1 MSRDQIEY
9 SSDAKEAALRR
20 AALRAR
26 HKQITQQIIDGKDI
40 DVDELIAVGRALCPP
55 PLPSL
60 LPPGPLTLFVPLCPV
75 VASPSGGSGHEPQ
88 EAQSGRAKISSVP
101 ATAEALFTKARSDGS
116 EEDDD
121 GTADEA
127 PTIEG

>member
-55 PLPSL
+55 PPE
-60 LPPGPLTLFVPLCPV
+60 PLRLKMLVPQCPCCGK
-75 VASPSGGSGHEPQ
+75 PNW
-88 EAQSGRAKISSVP
+88 
-101 ATAEALFTKARSDGS
+101 AEWSRRHLGMACHAIRG
-116 EEDDD
+116 
-121 GTADEA
+121 
-127 PTIEG
+127 